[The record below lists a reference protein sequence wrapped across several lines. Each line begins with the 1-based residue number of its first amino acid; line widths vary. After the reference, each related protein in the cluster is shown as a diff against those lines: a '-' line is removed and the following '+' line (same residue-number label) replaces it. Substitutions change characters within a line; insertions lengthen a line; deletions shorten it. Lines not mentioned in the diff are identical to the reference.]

1 MTKKNGLGRGL
12 SSLLQESVD
21 SSGAS
26 VHELSV
32 LDIEPNP
39 KQPRRNFD
47 QDALKTLADSISE
60 VGVLSPILVREKENG
75 LYEIIAGER
84 RWRASKLAGKKK
96 IPAIVKNYET
106 KEVMEIAL
114 IENLQ
119 REDLNPFEEAMGYQ
133 TLKEQFG
140 LTQEEI
146 AQRVSK
152 SRSTVA
158 NILRILNLP
167 DFVLKEIKNG
177 KVSVGHAKALSSLES
192 DETRKLLLYE
202 IVKNEISVREA
213 EELAKKL
220 SQKKRTVLIKKNLKK
235 DPNLIEVEERLSGR
249 FGTKVQ
255 IKSGKIKSK
264 IEIEYY
270 SNDDLE
276 RIIEKLT
283 AF

>member
-1 MTKKNGLGRGL
+1 MTKKGGLGRGL
-12 SSLLQESVD
+12 SSLIEETLETGTGKVY
-21 SSGAS
+21 
-26 VHELSV
+26 ELSV
-32 LDIEPNP
+32 MDIESNP
-39 KQPRRNFD
+39 KQPRKNFD
-47 QDALKTLADSISE
+47 QEALRTLADSISE

-119 REDLNPFEEAMGYQ
+119 REDLNPLEEAMGYQ

-140 LTQEEI
+140 FTQEDI
-146 AQRVSK
+146 AKKVSK

-158 NILRILNLP
+158 NIMRILNLP

-192 DETRKLLLYE
+192 DELKKLLLYE

-213 EELAKKL
+213 EEYAKKL
-220 SQKKRTVLIKKNLKK
+220 SQKKRPNLIKKTLKK
-235 DPNLIEVEERLSGR
+235 DPNLIEVENQLTSK

-270 SNDDLE
+270 SMDDLQ
-276 RIIEKLT
+276 RIVDKL
-283 AF
+283 F

>member
-12 SSLLQESVD
+12 SSLLQENVD
-21 SSGAS
+21 TQGGK
-26 VHELSV
+26 VYELSIA
-32 LDIEPNP
+32 DIEPNP
-39 KQPRRNFD
+39 KQPRKNFD
-47 QDALKTLADSISE
+47 HDALKALSDSIAE

-119 REDLNPFEEAMGYQ
+119 REDLNPYEEAMGYK

-146 AQRVSK
+146 AQRVAK

-158 NILRILNLP
+158 NIMRILNLP
-167 DFVLKEIKNG
+167 DFVIKEIKNG
-177 KVSVGHAKALSSLES
+177 KVSLGHAKALSSLES
-192 DETRKLLLYE
+192 DETKKLLLYE
-202 IVKNEISVREA
+202 IVKNEISVRDA

-220 SQKKRTVLIKKNLKK
+220 SQKKRTALIKKTLKK
-235 DPNLIEVEERLSGR
+235 DPNILEVENQLANR

-270 SNDDLE
+270 TQDDLQ
-276 RIIEKLT
+276 RIIDKLT
-283 AF
+283 GF

>member
-1 MTKKNGLGRGL
+1 MTKKGGLGRGL
-12 SSLLQESVD
+12 SSLLEEKVET
-21 SSGAS
+21 GTGK

-39 KQPRRNFD
+39 KQPRKNFD
-47 QDALKTLADSISE
+47 QEALRTLADSISE
-60 VGVLSPILVREKENG
+60 VGVLSPILVRQKENG

-106 KEVMEIAL
+106 REVMEIAL

-119 REDLNPFEEAMGYQ
+119 REDLNPLEEAMGYQ
-133 TLKEQFG
+133 TLKDQFG
-140 LTQEEI
+140 FTQEEI
-146 AQRVSK
+146 AKRVSK

-177 KVSVGHAKALSSLES
+177 KVSLGHAKAISSLES
-192 DETRKLLLYE
+192 DETKKLLLYE

-220 SQKKRTVLIKKNLKK
+220 SEKKRTTLIKKTLKK
-235 DPNLIEVEERLSGR
+235 DPNVIEVENQLSQR

-270 SNDDLE
+270 SNDDLQ
-276 RIIEKLT
+276 RIIDKL
-283 AF
+283 F

>member
-1 MTKKNGLGRGL
+1 MTKKSGLGRGL
-12 SSLLQESVD
+12 SSLLEETLET
-21 SSGAS
+21 GTGK

-39 KQPRRNFD
+39 KQPRKNFD
-47 QDALKTLADSISE
+47 QEALRTLADSISE
-60 VGVLSPILVREKENG
+60 VGVLSPILVRQKENG

-96 IPAIVKNYET
+96 IPAIVKKYET

-140 LTQEEI
+140 FTQEEI
-146 AQRVSK
+146 AKRVSK

-158 NILRILNLP
+158 NIMRILNLP
-167 DFVLKEIKNG
+167 DFVVKEIKNG

-192 DETRKLLLYE
+192 DEMKKLLLYE

-220 SQKKRTVLIKKNLKK
+220 SEKKRPNMIRKTLKK
-235 DPNLIEVEERLSGR
+235 DPNLIEVETQLTNK

-270 SNDDLE
+270 SQDDLK
-276 RIIEKLT
+276 RIVDKL
-283 AF
+283 F

>member
-1 MTKKNGLGRGL
+1 MTKKSGLGRGL
-12 SSLLQESVD
+12 SSLIEETLETGTGKVY
-21 SSGAS
+21 
-26 VHELSV
+26 ELSV

-39 KQPRRNFD
+39 KQPRKNFD
-47 QDALKTLADSISE
+47 QEALRTLADSIAE

-106 KEVMEIAL
+106 REVMEIAL

-119 REDLNPFEEAMGYQ
+119 REDLNPLEEALGYQ

-140 LTQEEI
+140 FTQEEI
-146 AQRVSK
+146 AKRVSK

-167 DFVLKEIKNG
+167 EFVLKEIKNG

-192 DETRKLLLYE
+192 DEQKKLLLYE

-213 EELAKKL
+213 EEFAKKL
-220 SQKKRTVLIKKNLKK
+220 SQKKRPNLIRKTLKK
-235 DPNLIEVEERLSGR
+235 DPNIIEVENQLTSK

-270 SNDDLE
+270 SMEDLQ
-276 RIIEKLT
+276 RIVDKL
-283 AF
+283 F

>member
-1 MTKKNGLGRGL
+1 MTKKGGLGRGL
-12 SSLLQESVD
+12 SSLLEEKIETG
-21 SSGAS
+21 SGR
-26 VHELSV
+26 VNELSIM
-32 LDIEPNP
+32 DIEPNP
-39 KQPRRNFD
+39 TQPRKDFSEEGL
-47 QDALKTLADSISE
+47 QALADSIAE
-60 VGVLSPILVREKENG
+60 VGVLSPILVRQKDNG

-96 IPAIVKNYET
+96 IPAIVKDYET

-119 REDLNPFEEAMGYQ
+119 REDLNPLEEAMGYQ

-146 AQRVSK
+146 AKRVSK

-167 DFVLKEIKNG
+167 DFVLKEIKAG
-177 KVSVGHAKALSSLES
+177 KVSLGHAKALSSLES
-192 DETRKLLLYE
+192 DESKKLLLYE
-202 IVKNEISVREA
+202 IVKNEISVRDA

-220 SQKKRTVLIKKNLKK
+220 SQKKRTNLIKKTLKK
-235 DPNLIEVEERLSGR
+235 DPNLIEVESQLTKK

-270 SNDDLE
+270 SQDDLK
-276 RIIEKLT
+276 RIID
-283 AF
+283 AFLE

>member
-1 MTKKNGLGRGL
+1 MTKKSGLGRGL
-12 SSLLQESVD
+12 SSLLEEKLET
-21 SSGAS
+21 GTGK

-39 KQPRRNFD
+39 KQPRKNFD
-47 QDALKTLADSISE
+47 QEALHTLADSISE
-60 VGVLSPILVREKENG
+60 VGVLSPILVRQKENG

-140 LTQEEI
+140 FTQEEI
-146 AQRVSK
+146 AKRVSK

-158 NILRILNLP
+158 NIMRILNLP
-167 DFVLKEIKNG
+167 DFVIKEIKNG

-192 DETRKLLLYE
+192 DEMKKLLLYE
-202 IVKNEISVREA
+202 IVKKEISVREA

-220 SQKKRTVLIKKNLKK
+220 SEKKRPNMIRKTLKK
-235 DPNLIEVEERLSGR
+235 DPNLIEVESLLTNK

-270 SNDDLE
+270 SQDDLK
-276 RIIEKLT
+276 RIVDKL
-283 AF
+283 F

>member
-1 MTKKNGLGRGL
+1 MTKKSGLGRGL
-12 SSLLQESVD
+12 SSLLEETLET
-21 SSGAS
+21 GTGK

-39 KQPRRNFD
+39 KQPRKNFD
-47 QDALKTLADSISE
+47 QEALRTLADSISE
-60 VGVLSPILVREKENG
+60 VGVLSPILVRQKENG

-140 LTQEEI
+140 FTQEEI
-146 AQRVSK
+146 AKRVSK

-158 NILRILNLP
+158 NIMRILNLP

-192 DETRKLLLYE
+192 DEMKKLLLYE

-220 SQKKRTVLIKKNLKK
+220 SEKKRPNMIRKTLKK
-235 DPNLIEVEERLSGR
+235 DPNLIEVETQLTNK

-270 SNDDLE
+270 SQDDLK
-276 RIIEKLT
+276 RIVDKL
-283 AF
+283 F

>member
-1 MTKKNGLGRGL
+1 MTKKSGLGRGL
-12 SSLLQESVD
+12 SSLLEETLET
-21 SSGAS
+21 GTGK

-39 KQPRRNFD
+39 KQPRKNFD
-47 QDALKTLADSISE
+47 QEALRTLADSISE
-60 VGVLSPILVREKENG
+60 VGVLSPILVRQKENG

-84 RWRASKLAGKKK
+84 RWRASKLAGKRK

-140 LTQEEI
+140 FTQEEI
-146 AQRVSK
+146 AKRVSK

-158 NILRILNLP
+158 NIMRILNLP
-167 DFVLKEIKNG
+167 DFVVKEIKNG

-192 DETRKLLLYE
+192 DEMKKLLLYE

-220 SQKKRTVLIKKNLKK
+220 SEKKRPNMIRKTLKK
-235 DPNLIEVEERLSGR
+235 DPNLIEVETQLTNK

-270 SNDDLE
+270 SQDDLK
-276 RIIEKLT
+276 RIVDKL
-283 AF
+283 F

>member
-1 MTKKNGLGRGL
+1 MTKKGGLGRGL
-12 SSLLQESVD
+12 SSLIEETLETGTGKVY
-21 SSGAS
+21 
-26 VHELSV
+26 ELSV

-39 KQPRRNFD
+39 KQPRKNFD
-47 QDALKTLADSISE
+47 QEALRTLADSISE

-119 REDLNPFEEAMGYQ
+119 REDLNPLEEALGYQ
-133 TLKEQFG
+133 TLKDQFG
-140 LTQEEI
+140 FTQEEI
-146 AQRVSK
+146 AKRVSK

-167 DFVLKEIKNG
+167 DFVQKEIKAG

-192 DETRKLLLYE
+192 DELQKLLLYE

-220 SQKKRTVLIKKNLKK
+220 SQKKRPNLIRKTLKK
-235 DPNLIEVEERLSGR
+235 DPNILEVENQLTSK

-270 SNDDLE
+270 SMEDLQ
-276 RIIEKLT
+276 RIVDKL
-283 AF
+283 F

>member
-1 MTKKNGLGRGL
+1 MTKKSGLGRGL
-12 SSLLQESVD
+12 SSLLEETLET
-21 SSGAS
+21 GTGK

-39 KQPRRNFD
+39 KQPRKNFD
-47 QDALKTLADSISE
+47 QEALRTLADSISE
-60 VGVLSPILVREKENG
+60 VGVLSPILVRQKENG

-140 LTQEEI
+140 FTQEEI
-146 AQRVSK
+146 AKRVSK

-158 NILRILNLP
+158 NIMRILNLP
-167 DFVLKEIKNG
+167 DFVVKEIKNG

-192 DETRKLLLYE
+192 DEMKKLLLYE

-220 SQKKRTVLIKKNLKK
+220 SEKKRPNMIRKTLKK
-235 DPNLIEVEERLSGR
+235 DPNLIEVETQLTNK

-270 SNDDLE
+270 SQDDLK
-276 RIIEKLT
+276 RIVDKL
-283 AF
+283 F

>member
-1 MTKKNGLGRGL
+1 MTKKGGLGRGL
-12 SSLLQESVD
+12 SSLIEETVET
-21 SSGAS
+21 GTGK
-26 VHELSV
+26 VYELSV
-32 LDIEPNP
+32 MDIEPNP
-39 KQPRRNFD
+39 KQPRKNFD
-47 QDALKTLADSISE
+47 QEALRTLADSISE
-60 VGVLSPILVREKENG
+60 VGVLSPILVREKGNG
-75 LYEIIAGER
+75 LFEIIAGER

-119 REDLNPFEEAMGYQ
+119 REDLNPLEEAMGYQ
-133 TLKEQFG
+133 TLKDQFG
-140 LTQEEI
+140 FTQEEI
-146 AQRVSK
+146 AKRVSK

-192 DETRKLLLYE
+192 DELKKLLLYE

-220 SQKKRTVLIKKNLKK
+220 SQKKRPNLIRKTLKK
-235 DPNLIEVEERLSGR
+235 DPNIIEVENQLTSK

-270 SNDDLE
+270 SMEDLQ
-276 RIIEKLT
+276 RIVDKL
-283 AF
+283 F

>member
-1 MTKKNGLGRGL
+1 MTKKGGLGRGL
-12 SSLLQESVD
+12 SSLIEETLETGTGKVY
-21 SSGAS
+21 
-26 VHELSV
+26 ELSV
-32 LDIEPNP
+32 MDIEPNP
-39 KQPRRNFD
+39 KQPRKNFD
-47 QDALKTLADSISE
+47 QEALRTLADSISE

-119 REDLNPFEEAMGYQ
+119 REDLNPLEEAMGYQ

-140 LTQEEI
+140 FTQEDI
-146 AQRVSK
+146 AKKVSK

-158 NILRILNLP
+158 NIMRILNLP

-192 DETRKLLLYE
+192 DELKKLLLYE

-220 SQKKRTVLIKKNLKK
+220 SQKKRPNLIRKTLKK
-235 DPNLIEVEERLSGR
+235 DPNLIEVENQLTSK

-270 SNDDLE
+270 SMDDLQ
-276 RIIEKLT
+276 RIVDKL
-283 AF
+283 F

>member
-1 MTKKNGLGRGL
+1 MTKKGGLGRGL
-12 SSLLQESVD
+12 SSLLEETVAT
-21 SSGAS
+21 GTGK
-26 VHELSV
+26 VHELSIM
-32 LDIEPNP
+32 DIEPNP
-39 KQPRRNFD
+39 EQPRKNFD
-47 QDALKTLADSISE
+47 QDALRALADSIAE
-60 VGVLSPILVREKENG
+60 VGVLSPILVRQKENG

-96 IPAIVKNYET
+96 IPAIVKDYET
-106 KEVMEIAL
+106 REVMEIAL

-119 REDLNPFEEAMGYQ
+119 REDLNPLEEAMGYQ
-133 TLKEQFG
+133 MLKEQFG

-146 AQRVSK
+146 SKRVAK

-167 DFVLKEIKNG
+167 DFVLKEIKSG

-192 DETRKLLLYE
+192 DETKKLLLYE

-220 SQKKRTVLIKKNLKK
+220 SQKKRTTLIKKNLKK
-235 DPNLIEVEERLSGR
+235 DPNVIAVESQLAEK

-270 SNDDLE
+270 SQDDLT
-276 RIIEKLT
+276 RIIDKLM
-283 AF
+283 

>member
-1 MTKKNGLGRGL
+1 MTKKGGLGRGL
-12 SSLLQESVD
+12 SSLIEETLETGTGKVY
-21 SSGAS
+21 
-26 VHELSV
+26 ELSV
-32 LDIEPNP
+32 LDIEPNS
-39 KQPRRNFD
+39 KQPRKNFD
-47 QDALKTLADSISE
+47 QEALRALADSISE

-119 REDLNPFEEAMGYQ
+119 REDLNPLEEALGYQ

-140 LTQEEI
+140 FTQEEI
-146 AQRVSK
+146 AKRVSK

-167 DFVLKEIKNG
+167 EFVLKEIKNG

-192 DETRKLLLYE
+192 DEQKKLLLYE

-213 EELAKKL
+213 EEFAKKL
-220 SQKKRTVLIKKNLKK
+220 SQKKRPNLIRKTLKK
-235 DPNLIEVEERLSGR
+235 DPNIIEVENQLTQK

-270 SNDDLE
+270 SLDDLQ
-276 RIIEKLT
+276 RIVDKL
-283 AF
+283 F

>member
-1 MTKKNGLGRGL
+1 MSKKNGLGRGL
-12 SSLLQESVD
+12 STLLQENVSAEENKVY
-21 SSGAS
+21 
-26 VHELSV
+26 ELSI

-39 KQPRRNFD
+39 NQPRKNFD
-47 QDALKTLADSISE
+47 PDALKTLADSIAE
-60 VGVLSPILVREKENG
+60 VGLLSPILVRQKENG
-75 LYEIIAGER
+75 LFEIIAGER

-96 IPAIVKNYET
+96 IPAIVKSYES

-119 REDLNPFEEAMGYQ
+119 REDLNPLEEAMGYKA
-133 TLKEQFG
+133 LKEQFG
-140 LTQEEI
+140 FTQEEI
-146 AQRVSK
+146 AKRVSK
-152 SRSTVA
+152 NRSTVA
-158 NILRILNLP
+158 NVMRILNLP

-177 KVSVGHAKALSSLES
+177 KVTVGHAKALISLES
-192 DETRKLLLYE
+192 DELKKLLLYE

-220 SQKKRTVLIKKNLKK
+220 SQKKRTTLMKKTLKK
-235 DPNLIEVEERLSGR
+235 DPNLIEVENRLTSR

-270 SNDDLE
+270 SKEDLQ
-276 RIIEKLT
+276 RIIDHLL
-283 AF
+283 